1 MRFFDVFSRKSCG
14 FAVLCGFLI
23 HSSLEEPKIT
33 FLVLLKLIMTSHH
46 WGENEIH
53 ETKTD
58 SLKFLAVP
66 LETQR
71 LIVKCSS
78 RKTAK
83 NNGSITESELTK
95 KNSKNIV
102 RKYAEP

>member
-1 MRFFDVFSRKSCG
+1 MRFSD
-14 FAVLCGFLI
+14 
-23 HSSLEEPKIT
+23 T
-33 FLVLLKLIMTSHH
+33 FKFRRAKNHVLVLLKLIMTSHH

-95 KNSKNIV
+95 KKLE
-102 RKYAEP
+102 KYR